1 MLSLFMSPQN
11 RTELLLNWDY
21 DLWLDRMI
29 EQDQLAL
36 EEEAEQWHMQQ
47 HPELYE

>member
-1 MLSLFMSPQN
+1 MHFLFMSPQN

-29 EQDQLAL
+29 EQDELAL
-36 EEEAEQWHMQQ
+36 EAEAEQWHMQQ